1 ASQDVHLLLY
11 SYNPLY
17 PAVIGATA
25 VRHLPPLQRQIL
37 GRLLSLQG
45 YLHSDLS
52 PHLALSLARANG
64 AHPRL
69 RVTGRANPATA
80 GVIAKVEARVRSLG
94 GALRASPIPFMTKVG
109 EPGKSYHS
117 GGTFPMRRDPG
128 PLECDTLGRPA
139 GLERVH
145 LVDSSVFPTIP

>member
-1 ASQDVHLLLY
+1 
-11 SYNPLY
+11 
-17 PAVIGATA
+17 
-25 VRHLPPLQRQIL
+25 
-37 GRLLSLQG
+37 
-45 YLHSDLS
+45 
-52 PHLALSLARANG
+52 ARANG

-117 GGTFPMRRDPG
+117 GGTVPMRRDPG

-139 GLERVH
+139 GLGRGP
-145 LVDSSVFPTIP
+145 LVASSVSPTIPATNLTLTVMANAYRIADAAAAIDATPPPASRGAA